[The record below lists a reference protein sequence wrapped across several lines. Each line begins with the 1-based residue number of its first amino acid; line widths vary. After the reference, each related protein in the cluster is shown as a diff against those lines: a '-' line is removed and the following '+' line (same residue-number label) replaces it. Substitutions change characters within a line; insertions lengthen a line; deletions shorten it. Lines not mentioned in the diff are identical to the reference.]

1 MGDSEAYKLEKYL
14 AEKAKQAEEQ
24 EPEPLSAY
32 DACVLKESAKI
43 HELIAEAQR
52 KGKTFQMIS
61 SSFIAKLLLHW
72 IPIIYLYWPK
82 ARVQQPN
89 DMSSSYYLH
98 ARI

>member
-43 HELIAEAQR
+43 HELIAGAQE
-52 KGKTFQMIS
+52 K
-61 SSFIAKLLLHW
+61 
-72 IPIIYLYWPK
+72 PK
-82 ARVQQPN
+82 DSLEN
-89 DMSSSYYLH
+89 K
-98 ARI
+98 